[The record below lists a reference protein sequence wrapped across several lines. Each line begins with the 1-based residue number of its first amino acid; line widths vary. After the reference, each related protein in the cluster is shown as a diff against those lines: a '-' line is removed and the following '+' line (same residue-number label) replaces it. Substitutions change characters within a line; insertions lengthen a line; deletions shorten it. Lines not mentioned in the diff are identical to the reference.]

1 MRGPNMS
8 YCAFENTTNAMEQI
22 IEMMAEAS
30 QENMTDFVS
39 SMSRREHQAFR
50 NMYDVCERVMAA
62 IVDAQDQM
70 DNEERAGHY
79 AEEGE
84 E

>member
-8 YCAFENTTNAMEQI
+8 YCAFENTTMAMEQI

-39 SMSRREHQAFR
+39 SMSRREHEAFR